1 VDLRSL
7 PAHRAAHKEPDIA
20 NSKLDNVRAAL
31 PEGSVAVAVG
41 VFVAGVAA
49 FGFLSVSA
57 RALEPSQYSDLA
69 ALWILGFIAGP
80 GVFMPLE
87 QEVARAIA
95 ARRARGLGARP
106 VVQRAIILGGAMLA
120 ILALAS
126 VAVAGPVTSHLFDHK
141 TVLFIGFLICLA
153 SLYVGYLGRGY
164 LSGNG
169 KFTAYSW
176 LVALEGVSR
185 LLPVVVFAGVGW
197 KTVGPYGLAFG
208 AAPLFAYPLVLSR
221 QRRLTSPGPEARWG
235 ELTTALG
242 YLVLAALLTQL
253 LLNLAPVTVKLLAG
267 TSQKALAG
275 QFLAGLVI
283 ARVPVVL
290 FQAVLAALLPK
301 LAHLA
306 ASNKFKEFEA
316 TVLRLLA
323 AIGGLGVLA
332 IIGATVAGNIA
343 LHVMNGPKYS
353 LARSD
358 FAFLSAAS
366 IVFILA
372 LTMAQALI
380 ALRSYAY
387 LSIGWIAGA
396 AGFAASVAIVHP
408 LLLRVEV
415 GFLVGSA
422 TSLVVLGLLL
432 LQRLPRTPE
441 AQRRLQEQLREAHPV
456 DELPTVEA
464 SPTASP

>member
-1 VDLRSL
+1 MVSNTR
-7 PAHRAAHKEPDIA
+7 
-20 NSKLDNVRAAL
+20 LDSVRAAL
-31 PEGSVAVAVG
+31 PEGSVAVAIG

-57 RALEPSQYSDLA
+57 RALGPSRYSDLA

-87 QEVARAIA
+87 QELARAIA
-95 ARRARGLGARP
+95 ARRAKGLGARP
-106 VVQRAIILGGAMLA
+106 VLQRAAVLGAAMLVVLV
-120 ILALAS
+120 LATTAAS
-126 VAVAGPVTSHLFDHK
+126 GPITGRLFDHK
-141 TVLFIGFLICLA
+141 PVLFVSFLICLA

-164 LSGNG
+164 LSGNSR
-169 KFTAYSW
+169 FSAYGW
-176 LVALEGVSR
+176 LVALESVSR
-185 LLPVVVFAGVGW
+185 LVPVVAFAGIGW
-197 KTVGPYGLAFG
+197 ATVGPYGLAFG
-208 AAPLFAYPLVLSR
+208 AAPLFAYPLVLGR
-221 QRRLTSPGPEARWG
+221 QRRLTKPGPQAHWG
-235 ELTTALG
+235 ELTAALG
-242 YLVLAALLTQL
+242 YLVMAALLTQL
-253 LLNLAPVTVKLLAG
+253 LLNLAPVTVKLLSKPG
-267 TSQKALAG
+267 QKALAG
-275 QFLAGLVI
+275 NFLAGLVI

-316 TVLRLLA
+316 TLLRLLGAIA
-323 AIGGLGVLA
+323 AIGVAAVL
-332 IIGATVAGNIA
+332 GATAVGNVA

-353 LARSD
+353 LQRTD

-372 LTMAQALI
+372 LTVGQALI
-380 ALRSYAY
+380 ALRSYGY
-387 LSIGWIAGA
+387 LSVGWLAGA
-396 AGFAASVAIVHP
+396 AGFFAGVALVHA

-415 GFLVGSA
+415 GFLLGST
-422 TSLVVLGLLL
+422 TSAVVLGVLLL
-432 LQRLPRTPE
+432 SRLPRGPRRAE
-441 AQRRLQEQLREAHPV
+441 AERRLQERLREAHPV

>member
-1 VDLRSL
+1 MQR
-7 PAHRAAHKEPDIA
+7 PRPHKEPDIA
-20 NSKLDNVRAAL
+20 NRKLDSVLTAL
-31 PEGSVAVAVG
+31 PEGSVAVAIG
-41 VFVAGVAA
+41 VFIAGVAA

-57 RALEPSQYSDLA
+57 RALGPSQYSDLA

-87 QEVARAIA
+87 QEVSRAIA
-95 ARRARGLGARP
+95 ARRAKGLGARP
-106 VVQRAIILGGAMLA
+106 VVQRAIVLGGAMLG
-120 ILALAS
+120 ILIVATT
-126 VAVAGPVTSHLFDHK
+126 AVASPITGHLFDHQG
-141 TVLFIGFLICLA
+141 VLFLAFLICLA

-176 LVALEGVSR
+176 LVALEGTSR

-197 KTVGPYGLAFG
+197 KAVGPYGLAFG
-208 AAPLFAYPLVLSR
+208 AAPLFAYPLVLAR
-221 QRRLTSPGPEARWG
+221 QRRLTSPGPEAQWG
-235 ELTTALG
+235 ELTPALG
-242 YLVLAALLTQL
+242 YLVMAALLTQL
-253 LLNLAPVTVKLLAG
+253 LLNLAPVTVKLL
-267 TSQKALAG
+267 SM
-275 QFLAGLVI
+275 
-283 ARVPVVL
+283 L

-306 ASNKFKEFEA
+306 ASNKFKEFES
-316 TVLRLLA
+316 TILRLLA
-323 AIGGLGVLA
+323 AITGLGVLA
-332 IIGATVAGNIA
+332 VIGATVAGNIA
-343 LHVMNGPKYS
+343 LHILNGPKYT
-353 LARSD
+353 LGRAD

-372 LTMAQALI
+372 LTLGQALI

-387 LSIGWIAGA
+387 LSVGWLAGA
-396 AGFAASVAIVHP
+396 LGFAAAVAMGHA

-422 TSLVVLGLLL
+422 TSAVVLGALLVK
-432 LQRLPRTPE
+432 RLPRTPE
-441 AQRRLQEQLREAHPV
+441 AQRRLQERLREVHPV

-464 SPTASP
+464 SPTPSP

>member
-1 VDLRSL
+1 
-7 PAHRAAHKEPDIA
+7 
-20 NSKLDNVRAAL
+20 
-31 PEGSVAVAVG
+31 VAVAIG

-49 FGFLSVSA
+49 FGFLSVAA
-57 RALEPSQYSDLA
+57 RALGPSQYSDLA

-95 ARRARGLGARP
+95 ARRAKGLGARP
-106 VVQRAIILGGAMLA
+106 VVLRAIILGAAMLG
-120 ILALAS
+120 ILIVATT
-126 VAVAGPVTSHLFDHK
+126 AVAGPITSHLFDHK
-141 TVLFIGFLICLA
+141 HVLFVAFLICLA

-169 KFTAYSW
+169 RFTAYSW

-185 LLPVVVFAGVGW
+185 LLPVVVFAGIGW

-208 AAPLFAYPLVLSR
+208 AAPLFAYPLVLGG
-221 QRRLTSPGPEARWG
+221 QRRLTSPGPQAHWG
-235 ELTTALG
+235 ELTAALG
-242 YLVLAALLTQL
+242 YLVMAALLTQL
-253 LLNLAPVTVKLLAG
+253 LLNLAPVTVKLL
-267 TSQKALAG
+267 SSPDQKALAG
-275 QFLAGLVI
+275 NFLAGLVI

-323 AIGGLGVLA
+323 AITGLGVVA
-332 IIGATVAGNIA
+332 VIGATLAGKIA
-343 LHVMNGPKYS
+343 LHIMNGPRYS
-353 LARSD
+353 LGRAD

-372 LTMAQALI
+372 LTMGQALI
-380 ALRSYAY
+380 ALRAYNY
-387 LSIGWIAGA
+387 LSIGWLAGA
-396 AGFAASVAIVHP
+396 LGFAAGVALVHP

-432 LQRLPRTPE
+432 LKRLPHSDE
-441 AQRRLQEQLREAHPV
+441 AQQRLQEVLREAHPV
-456 DELPTVEA
+456 DEAPTVEA